1 MWTFLRVSVSLIRA
15 DVCGGSWLV
24 PRIMHP
30 CEPGNEICCRDAST
44 SAKKALLL
52 WEALGCQI
60 QVTVGRHPT
69 TPPPPPKKKPWKC
82 RRQQES
88 SRHARNSKSK

>member
-69 TPPPPPKKKPWKC
+69 TPPPPKKKTLEVQAPTGVKPAC
-82 RRQQES
+82 
-88 SRHARNSKSK
+88 